1 MAITLSYSH
10 FCYNAFTFMESV
22 MNFFD
27 MLMNDPV
34 VIYSFGGLAILLGIG
49 AFYIYYFIKNVNENN

>member
-1 MAITLSYSH
+1 
-10 FCYNAFTFMESV
+10 

-49 AFYIYYFIKNVNENN
+49 AFYIYYFIKNVNENNWLTGGMKITSSPLTLTA